1 MMKLPMPPKPLD
13 AARDLFGT
21 DGVRGLAGQYPLD
34 TPGATSI
41 GAAVGTYFAK
51 PGQTIII
58 GCDTRQSSTKLV
70 ADLVAGLTK
79 VGVQVT
85 QVGVITTPGLAYITR
100 EGSYVAGVMVT
111 ASHNPFTY
119 NGVKV
124 FDGQGGKL
132 DDTTEAA
139 LNNLIV
145 SGVVDRPG
153 GDLTRD
159 SQLTNKYIDFL
170 MHSVEGLDL
179 TGLRIAVD
187 MANGSASAIAST
199 VFTKLGASVTPL
211 FDAPNGT
218 NINDGCGATNTTVLQ
233 QTVLNNK
240 LDLGIAFDGDADRL
254 MLVDNLGRECNG
266 DHILY
271 LLAVAEGA
279 QGVVATVM
287 SNLGLEQA
295 LERNGIQLSRA
306 QVGDRYVLEGLRA
319 TGYSLGGEQ
328 SGHIIFPDLLM
339 TGDGLLAAVQV
350 LHVLHGANI
359 TLAGWRDE
367 VIMLPQALVN
377 IAVSDKALLNSPAVQ
392 AFITSETA
400 SLGSN
405 GRLLIRPS
413 GTEPLVRV
421 MVEANDAQAIA
432 EHIAVQLQELLG

>member
-233 QTVLNNK
+233 
-240 LDLGIAFDGDADRL
+240 
-254 MLVDNLGRECNG
+254 
-266 DHILY
+266 
-271 LLAVAEGA
+271 
-279 QGVVATVM
+279 
-287 SNLGLEQA
+287 
-295 LERNGIQLSRA
+295 
-306 QVGDRYVLEGLRA
+306 
-319 TGYSLGGEQ
+319 
-328 SGHIIFPDLLM
+328 PP
-339 TGDGLLAAVQV
+339 
-350 LHVLHGANI
+350 HV
-359 TLAGWRDE
+359 
-367 VIMLPQALVN
+367 
-377 IAVSDKALLNSPAVQ
+377 S
-392 AFITSETA
+392 
-400 SLGSN
+400 
-405 GRLLIRPS
+405 
-413 GTEPLVRV
+413 
-421 MVEANDAQAIA
+421 
-432 EHIAVQLQELLG
+432 

>member
-1 MMKLPMPPKPLD
+1 
-13 AARDLFGT
+13 
-21 DGVRGLAGQYPLD
+21 
-34 TPGATSI
+34 
-41 GAAVGTYFAK
+41 
-51 PGQTIII
+51 
-58 GCDTRQSSTKLV
+58 
-70 ADLVAGLTK
+70 
-79 VGVQVT
+79 
-85 QVGVITTPGLAYITR
+85 
-100 EGSYVAGVMVT
+100 
-111 ASHNPFTY
+111 
-119 NGVKV
+119 
-124 FDGQGGKL
+124 
-132 DDTTEAA
+132 
-139 LNNLIV
+139 
-145 SGVVDRPG
+145 
-153 GDLTRD
+153 
-159 SQLTNKYIDFL
+159 
-170 MHSVEGLDL
+170 
-179 TGLRIAVD
+179 
-187 MANGSASAIAST
+187 
-199 VFTKLGASVTPL
+199 
-211 FDAPNGT
+211 
-218 NINDGCGATNTTVLQ
+218 
-233 QTVLNNK
+233 
-240 LDLGIAFDGDADRL
+240 

>member
-1 MMKLPMPPKPLD
+1 
-13 AARDLFGT
+13 LF
-21 DGVRGLAGQYPLD
+21 GQYPLD
-34 TPGATSI
+34 TPGANSI
-41 GAAVGTYFAK
+41 GAAVGTYFAG

-58 GCDTRQSSTKLV
+58 GCDTRESSPKLV
-70 ADLVAGLTK
+70 ADLAAGLTK

-85 QVGVITTPGLAYITR
+85 LVGIITTPGLAYLTR

-132 DDTTEAA
+132 DDATEAA

-145 SGVVDRPG
+145 TGVVDRPG

-159 SQLTNKYIDFL
+159 SQLTNKYVNFL
-170 MHSVEGLDL
+170 IHSVEGLDL
-179 TGLRIAVD
+179 TGLRLAVD
-187 MANGSASAIAST
+187 TANGSASAIAAN
-199 VFTKLGASVTPL
+199 VLTKLGASVTSL
-211 FDAPNGT
+211 FNTPNGT
-218 NINDGCGATNTTVLQ
+218 NINDGCGATNTAVLQ
-233 QTVLNNK
+233 QTVLNNN
-240 LDLGIAFDGDADRL
+240 LDLGIAFDGDADRI
-254 MLVDNLGRECNG
+254 MLVDNQGRECNG

-295 LERNGIQLSRA
+295 LQRNGVQLSRA

-350 LHVLHGANI
+350 LHVLHGANT

-367 VIMLPQALVN
+367 VIMLPQALIN
-377 IAVSDKALLNSPAVQ
+377 IAVSDKTLLDSPAVQ
-392 AFITSETA
+392 AFIAAETA
-400 SLGSN
+400 LLGSS

-413 GTEPLVRV
+413 GTEPLARV
-421 MVEANDAQAIA
+421 MVEANDAQATADRIA
-432 EHIAVQLQELLG
+432 SKLQELLAV

>member
-1 MMKLPMPPKPLD
+1 MPPKSLD
-13 AARDLFGT
+13 ASRDLFGT
-21 DGVRGLAGQYPLD
+21 DGVRGLANHYPLD
-34 TPGATSI
+34 TAGAISI
-41 GAAVGTYFAK
+41 GAAIGTYFATQ
-51 PGQTIII
+51 GQKIII
-58 GCDTRQSSTKLV
+58 GCDTRESSSKLV
-70 ADLVAGLTK
+70 TDLAAGLTK

-85 QVGVITTPGLAYITR
+85 LVGVITTPGLAYLTR

-111 ASHNPFTY
+111 ASHNPFAY

-124 FDGQGGKL
+124 FDSQGYKL
-132 DDTTEAA
+132 DDATESA

-145 SGVVDRPG
+145 TGVADRPG

-159 SQLTNKYIDFL
+159 SQLTNKYIDFV

-179 TGLRIAVD
+179 TGLRLAVD
-187 MANGSASAIAST
+187 TANGSASNIAAS

-218 NINDGCGATNTTVLQ
+218 NINDGCGATNTVVLQ

-254 MLVDNLGRECNG
+254 ILVDNQGRECNG

-287 SNLGLEQA
+287 SNLGLEQS
-295 LERNGIQLSRA
+295 LQRNGIQLNRA
-306 QVGDRYVLEGLRA
+306 QVGDRYVLKGLKA

-350 LHVLHGANI
+350 LHVLHGADT
-359 TLAGWRDE
+359 TLASWRDE
-367 VIMLPQALVN
+367 VILLPQALVN
-377 IAVSDKALLNSPAVQ
+377 IAVSDKALIGSPAVQ
-392 AFITSETA
+392 AFIASETA

-413 GTEPLVRV
+413 GTEPLARV
-421 MVEANDAQAIA
+421 MVEAEDAQAIA
-432 EHIAVQLQELLG
+432 ERIAAQLQELLAV

>member
-295 LERNGIQLSRA
+295 PERNGIQLSRA

-377 IAVSDKALLNSPAVQ
+377 IAVSDKALLKSPAVQ